1 MVRGLR
7 LSSVVS
13 LVAVAL
19 AAPPLERPARAM
31 STGDTGVSDNLVS
44 LPSAPGSIDGVTDN
58 ARVTPN
64 TGAMTFSVPIDVPRG
79 FPGATPALAL
89 SYGSFA
95 GDGPLGIGWD
105 LAVPAIERTTA
116 RGLPTYTT
124 ADEFAFGGSDPLVAL
139 PDAGTGVAEYRARFE
154 RSFVRFR
161 WNAQGTGAEGYWTAE
176 TPDGS
181 VTYYGADATGAL
193 VPSARLSAA
202 NRGTFRYY
210 PVETVDKLGHHLV
223 YTWAA
228 EALPAGTDASIAS
241 VPLLRAVAWVFV
253 QGKATYQATFSYGD
267 RVRVVSDCD
276 PTFEMRLTKQ
286 LTGITVTAHDKSLR
300 TYALAYEAAGPS
312 GGLSRLA
319 RVTSAGADGTPNPLA
334 YTFGYTQAL
343 GVSCA
348 DPSCMPVV
356 VQVPLT
362 GVNTNLA
369 AGHTSLVDLNGDA
382 LPDVIDT
389 TGPKHKVQLSKL
401 GADGKVSFA
410 APFTSAFGGGYDLV
424 SPDVQLLD
432 ADGDG
437 FVDILHASTGTV
449 LANGGTSAGDWSAE
463 RPLAGATTLAALLAG
478 SNAANVRFL
487 DLDGDRQIDALQL
500 TQSAANVYLNKGA
513 GGFVLDT
520 TGVAAAVGY
529 DFAND
534 KLQLSD
540 MNGDGQQDL
549 VRATTAGLTYWLGL
563 GRGQWGPAVTV
574 DLAISSAELP
584 AVQLQD
590 LNGDQLDDVVV
601 VQGNV
606 VKYAINRTAGVF
618 DAWARLDGTDA
629 RYASLPTVTP
639 GVVSV
644 LFADMNGNGSTDVVW
659 VDMAGKLT
667 YLELFPVRPNLL
679 THVENGLGLV
689 TDVSYSTTLEQ
700 EGRATTPWAHRLP
713 HAMTV
718 VAETKRR
725 EALGGAVEDELYA
738 YTDAYYDPVWKQF
751 RGFAEVDEAQES
763 DPAQEAGRTTS
774 IFDLGEK
781 DPYHAGLLT
790 SQTLE
795 SAGRTLYTEAYDY
808 DDCAVDG
815 VPADSAV
822 RFVCEKARARTL
834 VEGRPMTEWAR
845 TEIHR
850 DYDHNGNV
858 ILESHLGV
866 VSIGGGACGACAT
879 APGSGLAS
887 GACGPTCLG
896 DELTIE
902 QQFAAPGRATGAW
915 ILGAPA
921 VEKVYGASAAAGP
934 VSERHTFYDG
944 AAFVGLALG
953 KMDKGLVTRVETVS
967 STTGDVVQ
975 TERNKVDADGN
986 VVETLDALGTP
997 DGIDHRRAYAYD
1009 ATGLRVTST
1018 TAYTSDAAGPYTLVR
1033 SYSYDPLWDK
1043 VVSASDWSLVRGAT
1057 TTPAAGGHTYSYDG
1071 LGRLVAEAEAPSTIE
1086 TPDRTYTYELGAP
1099 PARVIARTRSQAGG
1113 ALDLEEV
1120 RCFDGKGREYE
1131 RRTRV
1136 ADGSFTVTG
1145 YAAFNTR
1152 DAVVS
1157 AAQPFAATSDACDT
1171 APPAGAK
1178 VESFF
1183 RDAAERVVTTT
1194 LPSGATSHSDYG
1206 PLSTVFHGFDD
1217 TDTTAARVPSSQ
1229 ARTYDGLGHLVS
1241 TTRAGDAHGA
1251 LTQTFFYDG
1260 LGRLG
1265 AIVDPAGKTRAQS
1278 YDVLGRPVSV
1288 TDADT
1293 GTTTFEYDALG
1304 NRTRRVDARGAA
1316 VRTTYDGLARPV
1328 AEWVEGGV
1336 DADTRVDYTYDV
1348 APSSCGAD
1356 RCANPVGRLVA
1367 ASYPVGTGRG
1377 GETFGYDA
1385 RGRTTRFGRTF
1396 GGGAAGPAGPDLGT
1410 QRFDVAF
1417 AYDNAGRPTA
1427 TDYPGA
1433 LHVAYTNDGAGR
1445 VTGVAGLVDAVT
1457 YSARGDVASVA
1468 LTNGVTTTYDVDVD
1482 GLLAGIHAKDR
1493 AGAGV
1498 VDLSYERDRDGQL
1511 LSVHDGA
1518 TPAGGPSSEA
1528 TFSYDPL
1535 ERLTKATLD
1544 PARADFTE
1552 TITYAYDA
1560 QDNLTRRASS
1570 RGAASAGDLGDVTY
1584 DATRTHLPT
1593 AAGSRAYGFDGAGN
1607 TIKRGG
1613 DTLGWDGR
1621 GRLATI
1627 ARAGAPVASYFY
1639 GSTRDRLVKVED
1651 GHRTLAV
1658 APDFDV
1664 RDGHGV
1670 FWLRLGGQLVA
1681 KVETPALA
1689 TTVLSDLAPATLAG
1703 TEATPAP
1710 DGQITAG
1717 DAWLAAASKAKAL
1730 DLGAAAPS
1738 DVDALLASSVRRLLA
1753 GDTKTTTF
1761 LHVDQQGSV
1770 VAATDT
1776 TGAVLYRAAYYPH
1789 GDVRA
1794 SAGAPPEDVRFTGK
1808 ERDDAGRVVSFGGRD
1823 ADLETGRWLSP
1834 DPHYEL
1840 LVEDEALE
1848 RPDEATGRFRFA
1860 DNNAPNR
1867 VDRDGRF
1874 PWAAFGAAVGGV
1886 VGGATEIWKQRA
1898 LDGRVTSW
1906 PRVLFKAA
1914 TGAAFGALSAGISV
1928 VSTVV
1933 AARAEVSTYRSKVAE
1948 ARDGA
1953 IRPLTSAEDAQARKS
1968 AARRGFAWGLG
1979 VGLVTDFGQAL
1990 FESAI
1995 TSLVPAAA
2003 GELDHTL
2010 DGTQFFESTEGHF
2023 AEVAMEPATDAV
2035 YELGAKAGEHAE
2047 ARLSE
2052 RSIEHEM
2059 RVARTRVNSAA
2070 HPRPLTLQRHAIV
2083 GRGYK
2088 GIPKV
2093 R

>member
-7 LSSVVS
+7 LSSVLS
-13 LVAVAL
+13 LVALAN
-19 AAPPLERPARAM
+19 AAPFLERPARAM

-44 LPSAPGSIDGVTDN
+44 LPSAPGSVDGVTDN

-64 TGAMTFSVPIDVPRG
+64 TGAMSFSVPIDVPRG
-79 FPGATPALAL
+79 FPGATPALEL
-89 SYGSFA
+89 TYGSFA
-95 GDGPLGIGWD
+95 GDGPVGIGWD

-124 ADEFAFGGSDPLVAL
+124 ADEFAFGGTDPLVAL

-161 WNAQGTGAEGYWTAE
+161 WNGQTGPEGYWTAE

-181 VTYYGADATGAL
+181 VTYYGADSTGAN
-193 VPSARLSAA
+193 VPAARLSAPGK
-202 NRGTFRYY
+202 GTFRYY
-210 PVETVDKLGHHLV
+210 PVDTVDRLGHRLH

-228 EALPAGTDASIAS
+228 EVLPDGTDASIVS
-241 VPLLRAVAWVFV
+241 VPLLRSVAWVFV
-253 QGKATYQATFSYGD
+253 QNQPTYQVTFSYGD
-267 RVRVVSDCD
+267 RARVVSDCD

-286 LTGITVTAHDKSLR
+286 LSGVTVTAHGKTLR
-300 TYALAYEAAGPS
+300 TYALAYEAAGAS

-319 RVTSAGADGTPNPLA
+319 SVTSKGADGTPNPLA

-343 GVSCA
+343 GVSCV

-389 TGPKHKVQLSKL
+389 TGPNHKVQLSKL
-401 GADGKVSFA
+401 GTDGKVSFA
-410 APFTSAFGGGYDLV
+410 APFTSAFGGGYDLLT
-424 SPDVQLLD
+424 PDVQLLD
-432 ADGDG
+432 VDGDG
-437 FVDILHASTGTV
+437 FVDILHASAGTV
-449 LANGGTSAGDWSAE
+449 LANGGTATGDWSAE
-463 RPLAGATTLAALLAG
+463 RPLAGADTLATLLTGG
-478 SNAANVRFL
+478 SAANVRFL
-487 DLDGDRQIDALQL
+487 DLDGDRQIDALRL
-500 TQSAANVYLNKGA
+500 TRTSAAVYLNKGA
-513 GGFVLDT
+513 AGFALDT
-520 TGVAAAVGY
+520 THSSIFVGY

-534 KLQLSD
+534 GLQLAD

-549 VRATTAGLTYWLGL
+549 VRVTTAGLTYWLGL
-563 GRGQWGPAVTV
+563 GWGQWGPPVSVA
-574 DLAISSAELP
+574 LAISSTEVP

-601 VQGNV
+601 VQGNA

-618 DAWARLDGTDA
+618 DAWSKLDGTDP
-629 RYASLPTVTP
+629 RYANLPTVTP
-639 GVVSV
+639 GAVSV

-689 TDVSYSTTLEQ
+689 TDVGYSTTLEQ
-700 EGRATTPWAHRLP
+700 AGRAATPWAHRLP

-751 RGFAEVDEAQES
+751 RGFAEVDRAQES

-774 IFDLGEK
+774 MFDLGAT
-781 DPYHAGLLT
+781 DAYHAGLLT
-790 SQTLE
+790 SMTLE
-795 SAGRTLYTEAYDY
+795 SAGRTLYTESYDY
-808 DDCAVDG
+808 DDCPVDG
-815 VPADSAV
+815 VPTDSAV

-834 VEGRPMTEWAR
+834 VEGRPMAEWVR
-845 TEIHR
+845 TENHF

-866 VSIGGGACGACAT
+866 VSIGGGACGVCAT
-879 APGSGLAS
+879 APGGGLAS
-887 GACGPTCLG
+887 GACGATCVG

-902 QQFAAPGRATGAW
+902 RQFAVPGRATGAW
-915 ILGAPA
+915 ILAAPA
-921 VEKVYGASAAAGP
+921 VEKVYGAAPTAGP

-944 AAFVGLALG
+944 PAFTGLALG
-953 KMDKGLVTRVETVS
+953 KLDKGLVTRVETVS
-967 STTGDVVQ
+967 SAAGDVVQ
-975 TERNKVDADGN
+975 TERNELDADGN
-986 VVETLDALGTP
+986 VVETIDALGTA
-997 DGIDHRRAYAYD
+997 DGADHRRAYAYD

-1018 TAYTSDAAGPYTLVR
+1018 TAYTSDAAGPYALVR
-1033 SYSYDPLWDK
+1033 TYGYDPLWDK
-1043 VVSASDWSLVRGAT
+1043 VVSASDWSLVRGAA
-1057 TTPAAGGHTYSYDG
+1057 TTPAAGAHSYAYDG

-1086 TPDRTYTYELGAP
+1086 APDRTYTYELGTP

-1145 YAAFNTR
+1145 YAAYNTR
-1152 DAVVS
+1152 DAAVS
-1157 AAQPFAATSDACDT
+1157 TAQPFAATSDACDT
-1171 APPAGAK
+1171 TAPAGAK

-1183 RDAAERVVTTT
+1183 RDAADRVVTTT
-1194 LPSGATSHSDYG
+1194 LPSGATSRSEYG

-1217 TDTTAARVPSSQ
+1217 TDPTAARVPSSQ
-1229 ARTYDGLGHLVS
+1229 TRRYDGLGHLVS
-1241 TTRAGDAHGA
+1241 TTRAGEAKGD

-1265 AIVDPAGKTRAQS
+1265 AIVDPAGQSRVQS
-1278 YDVLGRPVSV
+1278 YDGLGRPTSV

-1316 VRTTYDGLARPV
+1316 VRTTYDGLARPL

-1336 DADTRVDYTYDV
+1336 DADTRVDFTYDV
-1348 APSSCGAD
+1348 APASCTAD

-1396 GGGAAGPAGPDLGT
+1396 GAGAAGPAAPDLGA
-1410 QRFDVAF
+1410 QSFDIAF

-1445 VTGVAGLVDAVT
+1445 VTGVAGLVDT
-1457 YSARGDVASVA
+1457 IKYSERGDVSSIA
-1468 LTNGVTTTYDVDVD
+1468 LANGVTTTYDTDTD
-1482 GLLAGIHAKDR
+1482 GLLGGIHAKDH

-1498 VDLSYERDRDGQL
+1498 VDLSYERDRDGQIL
-1511 LSVHDGA
+1511 AVHDRA
-1518 TPAGGPSSEA
+1518 TPAGAPSSEA
-1528 TFSYDPL
+1528 TFSYDPV
-1535 ERLTKATLD
+1535 ERLTHATLD

-1552 TITYAYDA
+1552 TFTYDYDA
-1560 QDNLTRRASS
+1560 QDNLTLRTSS
-1570 RGAASAGDLGDVTY
+1570 LGAASAGDLGRVTY

-1593 AAGSRAYGFDGAGN
+1593 AAGARAYGFDAAGQ
-1607 TIKRGG
+1607 TTERGG

-1627 ARAGAPVASYFY
+1627 SRANASVASYFY

-1651 GHRTLAV
+1651 GHRTLSV

-1703 TEATPAP
+1703 TNATPVP

-1717 DAWLAAASKAKAL
+1717 DAWLAAASGAKAL
-1730 DLGAAAPS
+1730 DLGGAS
-1738 DVDALLASSVRRLLA
+1738 TSNVDALLASSVRRLLA
-1753 GDTKTTTF
+1753 GDEKTTTF

-1770 VAATDT
+1770 VAATDAA
-1776 TGAVLYRAAYYPH
+1776 GAVLYRAAYYPH

-1874 PWAAFGAAVGGV
+1874 PWAAFGATVGGV

-1898 LDGRVTSW
+1898 MDGRVSSW
-1906 PRVLFKAA
+1906 SRVLFKAA
-1914 TGAAFGALSAGISV
+1914 TGAAFGALSGGISV

-1933 AARAEVSTYRSKVAE
+1933 AAKAEVSAYRSKVAE
-1948 ARDGA
+1948 ARNGDV
-1953 IRPLTSAEDAQARKS
+1953 RPLTSVEEAQARQS
-1968 AARRGFAWGLG
+1968 AARRGFAWGVG

-2010 DGTQFFESTEGHF
+2010 NGAEFFESTEGHF
-2023 AEVAMEPATDAV
+2023 AGVAMEPATDAV
-2035 YELGAKAGEHAE
+2035 YELGVKAGEHVE

-2052 RSIEHEM
+2052 RRMEHEM

-2070 HPRPLTLQRHAIV
+2070 HPRPLARQRHAIV

-2088 GIPKV
+2088 GIPTV